1 MLRKGFYAHKYMGSW
16 ERFDETY
23 RSLNMEDITDVHCR
37 YVRRVFKNV
46 DIKNLGNYLDLY
58 IQSDTFLLD
67 DVSKNFKNKCIEI
80 YKLDPDHFLS
90 APLLA

>member
-1 MLRKGFYAHKYMGSW
+1 
-16 ERFDETY
+16 
-23 RSLNMEDITDVHCR
+23 MEDITDVHCR
-37 YVRRVFKNV
+37 YVKRVFENV

-80 YKLDPDHFLS
+80 YMLDPDHFLS

>member
-1 MLRKGFYAHKYMGSW
+1 
-16 ERFDETY
+16 
-23 RSLNMEDITDVHCR
+23 MEDITDVHCR
-37 YVRRVFKNV
+37 YVKRVFKNA

-80 YKLDPDHFLS
+80 YMLDPDHFLS